1 MNEVATQRCQPVPEV
16 RAPSGAMAPALVL
29 NVGRHVLHHG
39 GLGIIRS
46 LGRMGVPVYAVVDD
60 RFTPA
65 AVSRYLAGAFVWDTR
80 GLDAG
85 RFLEGM
91 ALIGRRLGRPTVVI
105 PTGDGAAILA
115 AEHTDALREWFLLP
129 GQPAALLRTLA
140 CKRELSLLCQRLG
153 APCPQTLS
161 PASLDEVR
169 QFAARA
175 AFPVVVKA
183 AEAWEL
189 PEGVK
194 PTVVART
201 PEHLFALY
209 EAAGGRRSHLL
220 LQEFID
226 QDRGEDW
233 FYHGYRNARSG
244 HLVGFT
250 GRKLRSYPVFAG
262 PTTLGKSIVNE
273 PLRRQA
279 EGLLEA
285 VGYGGIVDLDFRL
298 DRRDGRYKLLDFNPR
313 IGAQF
318 RLFEDEAG
326 LDVARAL
333 YLDLTGN
340 LPPPR
345 PMVERTFVA
354 EFHDLAASLGY
365 YRRGKLTFCQWRRSL
380 EGRRELAWLSR
391 DDGAPFAAV
400 CVRLIMRVAE
410 LFLRL
415 KPSKVVDAPPHYVRG
430 RRRSPA
436 PRAHPLLRGVQP

>member
-1 MNEVATQRCQPVPEV
+1 
-16 RAPSGAMAPALVL
+16 MAPALVL

-80 GLDAG
+80 GLDG
-85 RFLEGM
+85 RRFLEGM
-91 ALIGRRLGRPTVVI
+91 ALIGRRLSRQAVVI

-115 AEHTDALREWFLLP
+115 AEHAEALRRWFLLP
-129 GQPAALLRTLA
+129 EQPAGMLRALA
-140 CKRELSLLCQRLG
+140 CKRELYLLCKRLG
-153 APCPQTLS
+153 TPCPETLS
-161 PASLDEVR
+161 PASLEEVR

-201 PEHLFALY
+201 PEQLFALY
-209 EAAGGRRSHLL
+209 AAAGDRRSKLL

-226 QDRGEDW
+226 PDRGEDW
-233 FYHGYRNARSG
+233 FYHGYRDARSG
-244 HLVGFT
+244 RLVGFT

-262 PTTLGKSIVNE
+262 PTTLGKSIANE

-318 RLFEDEAG
+318 RLFEDESG

-333 YLDLTGN
+333 YLDLTGR
-340 LPPPR
+340 LPAPR
-345 PMVERTFVA
+345 PMVQRTFVA

-380 EGRRELAWLSR
+380 EGRRELAWLSG

-400 CVRLIMRVAE
+400 CVRLMMRVAG
-410 LFLRL
+410 LLLRL
-415 KPSKVVDAPPHYVRG
+415 KPSQIADAPPRYVRG
-430 RRRSPA
+430 RRRAPA
-436 PRAHPLLRGVQP
+436 PRTRPPLRGTHP